1 METNYKQ
8 LEVLLMTGTTFTSGA
23 FCKATDSPREETHTK
38 NEQLEEAC
46 WEGLVQSMLPEIC
59 WQPNDGSILY
69 LWRVNE
75 ASSFLELELGEV
87 PLPIDRL
94 FSINP
99 YVFLS
104 SQLYN

>member
-1 METNYKQ
+1 METNYTQ
-8 LEVLLMTGTTFTSGA
+8 LEVLLMTGTSFTSGA
-23 FCKATDSPREETHTK
+23 FCKADSQKDETRTK

-69 LWRVNE
+69 LWQINE

-87 PLPIDRL
+87 PLSIDRSL
-94 FSINP
+94 SVNP
-99 YVFLS
+99 YLFLPG
-104 SQLYN
+104 QLYN